1 MHPRM
6 THSLTTRHGWHVRR
20 NVLAGGSRALLV
32 RDRAQLGVQSGWL
45 RGLVRNS
52 TGRNLFRDAAAFA
65 SRERLVHHDL
75 FSATLSPVKLYV
87 RGRYMRVSM
96 ASWTHSALFPV
107 SETCSISTVVNV
119 VAAKYSGARL
129 IRILRS
135 QQLFSLFRLSAAATH
150 PIGARLAN

>member
-45 RGLVRNS
+45 RGPVRDS
-52 TGRNLFRDAAAFA
+52 TGRNLFRDAAAFT
-65 SRERLVHHDL
+65 SRERLEQL
-75 FSATLSPVKLYV
+75 GPLQRRLEPVCE
-87 RGRYMRVSM
+87 RGRCMRVSG

-135 QQLFSLFRLSAAATH
+135 RYFFSLFRLSGAATH
-150 PIGARLAN
+150 LL